1 MSIQRFRHHGSHG
14 VPDCISEHVSGEW
27 VRYKNHIAAVEFAEE
42 AEGRSWQQTVEE
54 LLTHAEQA
62 GAALDQMTVD
72 HLAELLTLG
81 TKARAAGLQEA
92 REAVAAAPAYYCE
105 DQWSGAD
112 THRLLSEALAAID
125 NLKEDK

>member
-1 MSIQRFRHHGSHG
+1 MY
-14 VPDCISEHVSGEW
+14 VLYADHV
-27 VRYKNHIAAVEFAEE
+27 AAVAE
-42 AEGRSWQQTVEE
+42 AAKRSGR
-54 LLTHAEQA
+54 QA
-62 GAALDQMTVD
+62 FDLGDKAGRVWGRAAALQ
-72 HLAELLTLG
+72 
-81 TKARAAGLQEA
+81 QA

>member
-1 MSIQRFRHHGSHG
+1 MANHLPECDHAQCVRGCGKHRCICDRLRDCEQRVRMDGINAVVAAQANSYQQG
-14 VPDCISEHVSGEW
+14 V
-27 VRYKNHIAAVEFAEE
+27 AA
-42 AEGRSWQQTVEE
+42 
-54 LLTHAEQA
+54 
-62 GAALDQMTVD
+62 
-72 HLAELLTLG
+72 
-81 TKARAAGLQEA
+81 A